1 MSAAVIG
8 LVSSLAPSLVDL
20 VRRFIPDKDKQQEA
34 EREIIAAV
42 DAAAGKLGD
51 AMIEDA
57 RSNNPFQYGWRPAVG
72 WICVTGLS
80 LEFLVFP
87 LVNMARGFAHAGPIV
102 STLDASGLMGL
113 LLALL
118 GMGTLRTVERLK
130 GKA

>member
-34 EREIIAAV
+34 ERAILAAV

-57 RSNNPFQYGWRPAVG
+57 RSGNPFQYGWRPAVG
-72 WICVTGLS
+72 WICVVGLS
-80 LEFLVFP
+80 LEFLIFP
-87 LVNMARGFAHAGPIV
+87 MVNMGRGFAGVAPIA